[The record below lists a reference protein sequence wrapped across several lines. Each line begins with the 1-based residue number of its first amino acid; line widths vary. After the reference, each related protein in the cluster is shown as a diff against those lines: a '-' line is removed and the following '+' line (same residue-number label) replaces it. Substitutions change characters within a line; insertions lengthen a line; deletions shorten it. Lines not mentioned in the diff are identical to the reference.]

1 MLSITYE
8 FAKIDPPGIHLT
20 CMHNNKDSQQMF
32 LMDLLI
38 RRCQKG
44 LPRELGAVAKAEGME
59 PAVLARGISSGRIV
73 VPKNPARKHKACAIG
88 EGCTVKINVNIGTS
102 GSRCDPAMEMKKAN
116 AALANGADALMDLS
130 TGGDLVAIRKK
141 ILKLDTTVGTV
152 PVYEAVR
159 RAGNAGDVTADLLFK
174 VIREHCKQGVDFL
187 TLHCGVNLQALE
199 ALKAD
204 PRLMGVVSR
213 GGSFHCAMMME
224 REEENPLFSEYDY
237 LLEILAEYDVT
248 VSLGDGMRPGCLQDA
263 GKLAKSVEYN
273 TLGLLARR
281 AQDAGVQRM
290 IEGPGHMPLDQVGY
304 NVKMIKEITDNAPL
318 YLLGPLVTD
327 IAPGYDHVV
336 GAIGGAAACL
346 NGADFLCM
354 VSPSEHLALPDVAD
368 IIEGTRVAKIA
379 AHIGDTVR
387 RPEGWRMDREV
398 KMAEARHELDW
409 DGQFRHALYGENAR
423 KIHERDGATE
433 TCSMCGDLCA
443 VKMVNE
449 LFGTGKKGK
458 KGTKAL
464 KK

>member
-1 MLSITYE
+1 
-8 FAKIDPPGIHLT
+8 
-20 CMHNNKDSQQMF
+20 MHNNKEPEQMF

-38 RRCQKG
+38 RSCQKG
-44 LPRELGAVAKAEGME
+44 IPRELGAVAKAEGME
-59 PAVLARGISSGRIV
+59 PERLARLIGRGRVV
-73 VPKNPARKHKACAIG
+73 VPMNPARKHQPCAIG
-88 EGCTVKINVNIGTS
+88 KGCTVKVNVNIGTS
-102 GSRCDPAMEMKKAN
+102 GSRCDPALEEKKGK

-130 TGGDLVAIRKK
+130 TGGDLVAIRKR
-141 ILKLDTTVGTV
+141 ILRLDTTVGTV

-159 RAGNAGDVTADLLFK
+159 RAGNAGDVTADLLFS

-187 TLHCGVNLQALE
+187 TLHCGVNRQALD

-204 PRLMGVVSR
+204 PRMMGVVSR
-213 GGSFHCAMMME
+213 GGSFHCAMMMQ
-224 REEENPLFSEYDY
+224 REEENPLYAEYDY

-263 GKLAKSVEYN
+263 EKLAKSVEYM
-273 TLGLLARR
+273 TLGTLAKR
-281 AQDAGVQRM
+281 AQEAGVQRM

-304 NVKMIKEITDNAPL
+304 NVRMIKEITDHAPL

-336 GAIGGAAACL
+336 AAIGGATACL

-354 VSPSEHLALPDVAD
+354 VSPSEHLALPDVDD

-379 AHIGDTVR
+379 AHVGDTVR
-387 RPEGWRMDREV
+387 KHEGWRMDCEV
-398 KMAEARHELDW
+398 QMAEARHDLDW
-409 DGQFRHALYGENAR
+409 DEQFRLALYGDHAK
-423 KIHERDGATE
+423 KIHERDGETD

-449 LFGTGKKGK
+449 LFGTGAGKMKGK
-458 KGTKAL
+458 K
-464 KK
+464 

>member
-1 MLSITYE
+1 
-8 FAKIDPPGIHLT
+8 
-20 CMHNNKDSQQMF
+20 MF

-38 RRCQKG
+38 RRCCGG
-44 LPRELGAVAKAEGME
+44 LPRELDAAAREEQLDPAGFAK
-59 PAVLARGISSGRIV
+59 GIAAGRIV
-73 VPKNPARKHKACAIG
+73 VPANPKRKHRLCAIG

-102 GSRCDPAMEMKKAN
+102 GTRCDPALEQVKAK
-116 AALANGADALMDLS
+116 AALDNGADALMDLS

-141 ILKLDTTVGTV
+141 ILALDTTVGTV

-159 RAGNAGDVTADLLFK
+159 RVGNAGDVTADLLFK
-174 VIREHCKQGVDFL
+174 VIREHCQQGVDFL
-187 TLHCGVNLQALE
+187 TLHCGVNRQALA
-199 ALKAD
+199 ALRAD

-213 GGSFHCAMMME
+213 GGSFHCAMMMQ
-224 REEENPLFSEYDY
+224 REEENPLYAEYDY

-263 GKLAKSVEYN
+263 EKLAKSVEYN
-273 TLGLLARR
+273 TLGTLAKR
-281 AQDAGVQRM
+281 AQAAGVQRM

-304 NVKMIKEITDNAPL
+304 NVKMIKEITDHAPL

-336 GAIGGAAACL
+336 AAIGGATACL

-368 IIEGTRVAKIA
+368 IIEGTRIAKIA
-379 AHIGDTVR
+379 AHVGDTVR
-387 RPEGWRMDREV
+387 RPEGWRMEREV
-398 KMAEARHELDW
+398 RMAEARHDLDW
-409 DGQFRHALYGENAR
+409 DEQFRLALYGDHAR
-423 KIHERDGATE
+423 KIHERDGETE

-449 LFGTGKKGK
+449 LFGTGKKK
-458 KGTKAL
+458 EK
-464 KK
+464 

>member
-1 MLSITYE
+1 MV
-8 FAKIDPPGIHLT
+8 
-20 CMHNNKDSQQMF
+20 

-38 RRCQKG
+38 RRCCG
-44 LPRELGAVAKAEGME
+44 GVPGELEAVAQAEGMD
-59 PAVLARGISSGRIV
+59 PGRLARGIADGKIV
-73 VPKNPARKHKACAIG
+73 VPANPVRQHRLCAIG
-88 EGCTVKINVNIGTS
+88 KGCTVKVNVNIGTS
-102 GSRCDPAMEMKKAN
+102 GSRCDPALEEEKAR

-141 ILKLDTTVGTV
+141 ILALDTTVGTV

-159 RAGNAGDVTADLLFK
+159 RAGNASDVTADLLFK
-174 VIREHCKQGVDFL
+174 VIREHCQQGVDFL
-187 TLHCGVNLQALE
+187 TLHCGVNRQALA
-199 ALKAD
+199 ALRSD

-224 REEENPLFSEYDY
+224 RDEENPLFAEYNY

-248 VSLGDGMRPGCLQDA
+248 ISLGDGMRPGCLQDA
-263 GKLAKSVEYN
+263 EKLAKSVEYL
-273 TLGLLARR
+273 TLGTLAKR
-281 AQDAGVQRM
+281 AQAAGVQRM

-304 NVKMIKEITDNAPL
+304 NVKMIKEVTDHAPL

-336 GAIGGAAACL
+336 AAIGGAAACM

-379 AHIGDTVR
+379 AHVGDTVR
-387 RPEGWRMDREV
+387 KHEGWRMDREV
-398 KMAEARHELDW
+398 QMAEARHELDW
-409 DGQFRHALYGENAR
+409 DEQFRLALYGDNAR
-423 KIHERDGATE
+423 KIHERDGETE

-449 LFGTGKKGK
+449 LFGTGKKKEGK
-458 KGTKAL
+458 
-464 KK
+464 